1 MRIHPADRL
10 PHALRRRVWWLLP
23 LAVYLAVAV
32 LMTWPLAARLTT
44 HVAGFGFGDGYE
56 VIRQVWWAREQ
67 IAAGRNPFDQPLLV
81 YPDGFTS
88 WLQWTHPFQYLPAAL
103 LAFLISPLAA
113 FNLTLL
119 IALALNGLGGYALG
133 MTLTSGQRG
142 AALLGGLAFMAFP
155 ALQGHLS
162 VGHLGNLILFPAA
175 LAARSLWRVLAQG
188 AGWRESVRGGV
199 WLALTAL
206 GHVTQI
212 TFVVFPL
219 VVFLPLGA
227 LIAAPHAVIRR
238 GEPVR
243 NQPWARALALLAL
256 GGALIVPVYAPLLT
270 EAGRAELTSIEE
282 GGRVT
287 FSTDL
292 LAFASPS
299 PFGPLDDAGLAP
311 EYSRRVLGTNS
322 AEGSAYLGAI
332 PLILAALALAKRHDT
347 RAWAVLALGAMILS
361 LGPLLKWRDE
371 PVTLT
376 IEDYETHIP
385 LPWALLEELPVFN
398 ATRTPGRFNLAT
410 GLAMGALVSVGT
422 GIALDRVRRSGAR
435 AALLSALGGL
445 ILLEYQLFWPFP
457 TDDARQP
464 DYFRRLAQAEGV
476 RAVLNVPADDLLVA
490 KIGLYQQTIHGKA
503 LIAGHTLRRTPQDP
517 AVLALL
523 DRAALDGP
531 AADWA
536 GLRAGQ
542 VPALLS
548 AAGADRVIVHKAHLA
563 APDSALDW
571 LNRALGPPEYEDERI
586 AAFAVP
592 AVDPLDDDMLLLVPG
607 FEGWSEPVKA
617 GGQRVMFLAR
627 EGAWHLYSPTGQF
640 GELVFGAAPYRTARP
655 LTVRLDGD
663 LLAAWT
669 VSAEARLGYGF
680 GKDAIRLPLW
690 LEPGFHTLTFEA
702 PGGCTPYPFALGCW
716 DEPLL
721 GAACAP
727 ADPPA
732 CLSIA
737 FGSPAWE
744 PLDAPPTATDFHLD
758 GGLRLRGY
766 TLNVTGRVVDLRLFW
781 SADGP
786 LPGNYALFVHVA
798 DPATDRPLAQ
808 YDGYP
813 AIPTDAW
820 DAGAAWV
827 SHVQIALPDD
837 LPPAEYALNLGWFD
851 PATGERLAVQGAP
864 DGLIRLGWIAH
875 TGGE

>member
-10 PHALRRRVWWLLP
+10 PHALHRRVWRLLP
-23 LAVYLAVAV
+23 PVVYLAVAV

-88 WLQWTHPFQYLPAAL
+88 WLQWTQPLQYLPAAL
-103 LAFLISPLAA
+103 LAFLVSPLAA
-113 FNLTLL
+113 FNLVLL
-119 IALALNGLGGYALG
+119 LTLALNGLGGYALG
-133 MTLTSGQRG
+133 MTLTGSRG
-142 AALLGGLAFMAFP
+142 AALLGGLALMAFP
-155 ALQGHLS
+155 AVQGHLS

-206 GHVTQI
+206 GHVTQVS
-212 TFVVFPL
+212 FVVFPL
-219 VVFLPLGA
+219 AVFLPLGA
-227 LIAAPHAVIRR
+227 LIAARHAVIRR
-238 GEPVR
+238 GAPLR
-243 NQPWARALALLAL
+243 DQPWARALALLAL
-256 GGALIVPVYAPLLT
+256 GGALIAPFFAPLLT
-270 EAGRAELTSIEE
+270 RAGRAELTSVEE

-287 FSTDL
+287 YSTDL

-299 PFGPLDDAGLAP
+299 PFGPLDDAGLVP

-332 PLILAALALAKRHDT
+332 PLALAALALARRRDA
-347 RAWAVLALGAMILS
+347 RAWVVLALGAMILS
-361 LGPLLKWRDE
+361 LGPLLKWQDE
-371 PVTLT
+371 PLTLAV
-376 IEDYETHIP
+376 EDYATHIP
-385 LPWALLEELPVFN
+385 LPWALLGELPVFD

-410 GLAMGALVSVGT
+410 GLALSALVSVGA

-435 AALLSALGGL
+435 AALLIALGGL

-464 DYFRRLAQAEGV
+464 DYFRALAQAGDV

-490 KIGLYQQTIHGKA
+490 KIGLYQQTIHGKP
-503 LIAGHTLRRTPQDP
+503 LIAGHTLRRTPQNP

-548 AAGADRVIVHKAHLA
+548 AAGADRVIVHKTHLA

-571 LNRALGPPEYEDERI
+571 LSRALGPPEYEDERI
-586 AAFAVP
+586 TAFAVP
-592 AVDPLDDDMLLLVPG
+592 RDDTLGDDALLLVPG
-607 FEGWSEPVKA
+607 FAGWSEPVKA

-627 EGAWHLYSPTGQF
+627 DGAWHLYSPTGQF

-655 LTVRLDGD
+655 LAVWLDGD

-669 VSAEARLGYGF
+669 VSAEARPGYGF

-702 PGGCTPYPFALGCW
+702 PGGCTPYPFELACW
-716 DEPLL
+716 DEPTL
-721 GAACAP
+721 AP
-727 ADPPA
+727 SCSPIDPPA
-732 CLSIA
+732 CISIA

-744 PLDAPPTATDFHLD
+744 PLDALPTATDFRLD

-766 TLNVTGRVVDLRLFW
+766 TLDVTGRVVALRLFW
-781 SADGP
+781 LADGP
-786 LPGNYALFVHVA
+786 LPGSYALFVHVA

-813 AIPTDAW
+813 AVHTDEWA
-820 DAGAAWV
+820 DGAQWV
-827 SHVQIALPDD
+827 SQVAITLPDD
-837 LPPAEYALNLGWFD
+837 LPPGEYALNLGWSD
-851 PATGERLAVQGAP
+851 PATGERLAVHDAP
-864 DGLIRLGWIAH
+864 DGLIRLERIAY

>member
-1 MRIHPADRL
+1 MHIHPADRL
-10 PHALRRRVWWLLP
+10 PRALRRRVWWLLP
-23 LAVYLAVAV
+23 PAVYLAAAV
-32 LMTWPLAARLTT
+32 LMTWPLAPRLTT

-81 YPDGFTS
+81 YPHGFTS
-88 WLQWTHPFQYLPAAL
+88 WLQWTQPLQYLPAAL
-103 LAFLISPLAA
+103 LAFFVSPLVA
-113 FNLTLL
+113 FNLVLVL
-119 IALALNGLGGYALG
+119 ALALNGLGGYALG
-133 MTLTSGQRG
+133 MTLTGGRRCS
-142 AALLGGLAFMAFP
+142 ALLGGLAFMAFP

-175 LAARSLWRVLAQG
+175 LAARSLWRVLVQG
-188 AGWRESVRGGV
+188 ADWRESVRGGV

-212 TFVVFPL
+212 GFVVFPL

-227 LIAAPHAVIRR
+227 LIAAPRAVIRHGAPLR
-238 GEPVR
+238 D
-243 NQPWARALALLAL
+243 QPWARALALLVL
-256 GGALIVPVYAPLLT
+256 GGLLIVPFFAPLLT
-270 EAGRAELTSIEE
+270 EAGRAELTSVEE

-299 PFGPLDDAGLAP
+299 PFGPLEDVGLAP
-311 EYSRRVLGTNS
+311 EYARRVLGTNS
-322 AEGSAYLGAI
+322 AEGSAYLGLI
-332 PLILAALALAKRHDT
+332 PLALAVLALARRRDA
-347 RAWAVLALGAMILS
+347 RAWAVLALGAMVLS
-361 LGPLLKWRDE
+361 LGPLLKWQDE
-371 PVTLT
+371 PVTLA

-385 LPWALLEELPVFN
+385 LPWVLLGELPVFD

-410 GLAMGALVSVGT
+410 GLAMSALVSVGA
-422 GIALDRVRRSGAR
+422 GIALDRVRQRGAR
-435 AALLSALGGL
+435 AALAVALGGL

-464 DYFRRLAQAEGV
+464 GYFRALAQAQDV

-523 DRAALDGP
+523 DRAALGGP

-542 VPALLS
+542 APALLS
-548 AAGADRVIVHKAHLA
+548 AAGADRVIVHKAHLDR
-563 APDSALDW
+563 PDSARDW
-571 LNRALGPPEYEDERI
+571 LSRALGEPEYEDERI

-592 AVDPLDDDMLLLVPG
+592 AADPLPDDALLLVPG
-607 FEGWSEPVKA
+607 FEGWSETVKA
-617 GGQRVMFLAR
+617 GGERVMFLAR
-627 EGAWHLYSPTGQF
+627 DGAWHLYSPTGQF

-655 LTVRLDGD
+655 LTVSLDGD

-669 VSAEARLGYGF
+669 VSAEVRPGYGF

-690 LEPGFHTLTFEA
+690 LEPGFHTLTFEV
-702 PGGCTPYPFALGCW
+702 PGGCTPYPFTLACW
-716 DEPLL
+716 DEPVL

-727 ADPPA
+727 TDPPA

-744 PLDAPPTATDFHLD
+744 PLDALPTATEFRLD
-758 GGLRLRGY
+758 GGLHLRGY
-766 TLNVTGRVVDLRLFW
+766 TLDVTGRVIDLRLFW
-781 SADGP
+781 SADGA
-786 LPGNYALFVHVA
+786 LPGSYALFVHVA
-798 DPATDRPLAQ
+798 DPVTDRPLAQ

-827 SHVQIALPDD
+827 SRVQIALPDD
-837 LPPAEYALNLGWFD
+837 LPPGEYALNLGWSD
-851 PATGERLAVQGAP
+851 PVTGERLAVQGAP
-864 DGLIRLGWIAH
+864 DGLIRLERIAYA
-875 TGGE
+875 GGE